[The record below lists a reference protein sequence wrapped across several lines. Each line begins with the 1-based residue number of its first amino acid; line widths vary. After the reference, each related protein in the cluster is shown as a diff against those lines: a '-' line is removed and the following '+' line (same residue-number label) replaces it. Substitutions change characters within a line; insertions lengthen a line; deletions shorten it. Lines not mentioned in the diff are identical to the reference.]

1 MSSFQDA
8 LRCLPPSK
16 LFVNKKSGV
25 ATSYRMSDACL
36 KISSNEKSKPALVF
50 LHGFNGSSKSWS
62 QQISYF
68 NENVVIAIDAPGFG
82 ESHVVG
88 DSSMAAIA
96 NETAGLIRNLDFGPV
111 IIIGHSMGGMQAQII
126 ASKYPDLCAGLVL
139 SCTHKGHAHPFG
151 TPLDDAV
158 MERIRQRESMD
169 DSTYGR
175 VRIQKML
182 ARDIA
187 PDIFSFLV
195 SVAGD
200 VRVEGI
206 ISGGT
211 AMHYLDT
218 TSLLTNITAPVM
230 ILTGEMDIVVSPT
243 AGAALR
249 AELPNARHTQLAGV
263 GHAPYCED
271 APQFNTVLS
280 SFLESI

>member
-1 MSSFQDA
+1 MGSFQDA

-16 LFVNKKSGV
+16 LFVNKKSGTV
-25 ATSYRMSDACL
+25 TSYRMSDACPEV
-36 KISSNEKSKPALVF
+36 SSIEKSKPALVF
-50 LHGFNGSSKSWS
+50 LHGFNGSSKSWC

-88 DSSMAAIA
+88 DSMVAIA
-96 NETAGLIRNLDFGPV
+96 NETAGLIRDLDLGPV
-111 IIIGHSMGGMQAQII
+111 VIIGHSMGGMQAQII

-139 SCTHKGHAHPFG
+139 SCTHKGYAHPFG
-151 TPLDDAV
+151 TPLDDTV

-169 DSTYGR
+169 DLTYGR

-187 PDIFSFLV
+187 SDIFSFLV

-218 TSLLTNITAPVM
+218 TSLLKNIAAPVM

-243 AGAALR
+243 AGAALQ
-249 AELPNARHTQLAGV
+249 AGLPNARHIQLAGV

>member
-1 MSSFQDA
+1 MGSFQDA

-16 LFVNKKSGV
+16 LFVNKKSGTV
-25 ATSYRMSDACL
+25 TSYRMSDACFEV
-36 KISSNEKSKPALVF
+36 SSSEKSRPALVF
-50 LHGFNGSSKSWS
+50 LHGFNGSSKSWC

-68 NENVVIAIDAPGFG
+68 SENIVIAIDAPGFG
-82 ESHVVG
+82 DSHVVG
-88 DSSMAAIA
+88 DSMAVIA
-96 NETAGLIRNLDFGPV
+96 NETASLIRNLDLGPV
-111 IIIGHSMGGMQAQII
+111 VIIGHSMGGMQAQII

-151 TPLDDAV
+151 TPLDDTV

-182 ARDIA
+182 ARDVA
-187 PDIFSFLV
+187 SDIFSFLV
-195 SVAGD
+195 LVAGD

-218 TSLLTNITAPVM
+218 TSLLKNIIAPVM
-230 ILTGEMDIVVSPT
+230 ILTGENDIVVSPT
-243 AGAALR
+243 AGAALQ
-249 AELPNARHTQLAGV
+249 AGLPNARHIQLAGV

>member
-1 MSSFQDA
+1 MDLAAPKQVRKKPAKQDA
-8 LRCLPPSK
+8 ETRPQ
-16 LFVNKKSGV
+16 N
-25 ATSYRMSDACL
+25 RD
-36 KISSNEKSKPALVF
+36 
-50 LHGFNGSSKSWS
+50 
-62 QQISYF
+62 
-68 NENVVIAIDAPGFG
+68 VVIAIDAPGFG

-88 DSSMAAIA
+88 DSMAAIA
-96 NETAGLIRNLDFGPV
+96 NETAGLIRNLDLGPV
-111 IIIGHSMGGMQAQII
+111 VIIGHSMGGMQAQII

-243 AGAALR
+243 AGAALQ
-249 AELPNARHTQLAGV
+249 AGLPNARHIQLAGV

>member
-1 MSSFQDA
+1 MGSLKDA
-8 LRCLPPSK
+8 LRLLPPSK
-16 LFVNKKSGV
+16 LYVNKKNGV
-25 ATSYRMSDACL
+25 VTSYRMSEPGL
-36 KISSNEKSKPALVF
+36 KVSRNEKFEPALVF

-68 NENVVIAIDAPGFG
+68 KENVVIAIDAPGFG

-88 DSSMAAIA
+88 ESMAAIA
-96 NETAGLIRNLDFGPV
+96 NETAGLIRNLNLGPAV
-111 IIIGHSMGGMQAQII
+111 IIGHSMGGMQAQII
-126 ASKYPDLCAGLVL
+126 ASKHPDLCAGLVL

-151 TPLDDAV
+151 TPLDEAV
-158 MERIRQRESMD
+158 LERLRQRETMD
-169 DSTYGR
+169 DSAYGKI
-175 VRIQKML
+175 RIQKML

-187 PDIFSFLV
+187 PEIFSFLA

-200 VRVEGI
+200 VRAEGI

-211 AMHYLDT
+211 AMHHLDT
-218 TSLLTNITAPVM
+218 TSLLKRITAPVM

-243 AGAALR
+243 ACAALR
-249 AELPNARHTQLAGV
+249 VCLPDAKHIQLAGV

-271 APQFNTVLS
+271 APQFNAVLS